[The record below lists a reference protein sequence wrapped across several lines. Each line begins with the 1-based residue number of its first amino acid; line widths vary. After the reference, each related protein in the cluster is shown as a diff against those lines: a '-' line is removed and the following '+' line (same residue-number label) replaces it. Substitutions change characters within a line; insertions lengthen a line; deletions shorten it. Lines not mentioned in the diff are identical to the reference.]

1 MMVRLHTNSLP
12 ATALL
17 SLVLSATFA
26 SCADAALK
34 CSKNNTIRAIMSR
47 SRTIAAF
54 SPESHTSLLTMCS
67 CLVSEGNKGAS
78 GANYAACQVDA
89 ALSSYA
95 ADQIA
100 IACVCQPVD
109 TISVSTTPTTT
120 TTTATTS
127 ITCNRDNLFR
137 NLLQV
142 GIDAVSFCQSYTT
155 VPATAGQAYPDYLT
169 SYSETP
175 SRISS
180 ACTCINLSSASSSS
194 ITTTFPTPTLRCV
207 ENNTIRQIM
216 RVSRTIAAESSE
228 SVADLYNMCRC
239 LVEQGNRG
247 AAAEYDT
254 CSISAGLS
262 GYTLDQIATACVCQP
277 VESIASVDTS
287 TSVPASTPSIY
298 NPPVPSSYDECVADP
313 GNPDLV
319 FNLYEP
325 EYLRPLVRDG
335 NYLKIA
341 TENPEDTDIHIPGFK
356 FNGTPGVFPGTYVYD
371 LLLGEEYV
379 AVEDSG
385 RVSFQTKSSGPA
397 VYLTNNNATYITSI
411 FSYSCDGALTIGV
424 PGVIEYGFGFIDGYL
439 YAQPIIPDFNN
450 KLRMH
455 RRFDPMSILKDFI
468 SFISSIPVVRSTS
481 PVVIMVRWFNNPGTP
496 CPLLEEIPRCP
507 EGSSVTKD
515 SSVQISNA
523 TIFDEHIRSHIIN
536 WSDWGGYSTL
546 VNPFKNACDDQRDCF
561 ADCNKSY
568 KDCQVEFCRRLNWEC
583 SYYLKPPRIMDICE
597 NIELLSPEYVSKAAD
612 LFKDIN
618 SKVCKCN

>member
-1 MMVRLHTNSLP
+1 MMVRLHTNGLP
-12 ATALL
+12 ATVLL

-26 SCADAALK
+26 SCADATLK

-78 GANYAACQVDA
+78 GANYAACHVDA

-120 TTTATTS
+120 TATTTTTTS

-142 GIDAVSFCQSYTT
+142 GTDAVSFCQSYTT

-180 ACTCINLSSASSSS
+180 ACTCINLSSAPSSS
-194 ITTTFPTPTLRCV
+194 ITTTLPTPTLRCV

-262 GYTLDQIATACVCQP
+262 RYTLDQIATACVCQP
-277 VESIASVDTS
+277 VESITSVDTS

-313 GNPDLV
+313 GNPDLAFV
-319 FNLYEP
+319 LLEP

-341 TENPEDTDIHIPGFK
+341 TENPEDTGIHIPEFK

-371 LLLGEEYV
+371 LVLGEEYV

-411 FSYSCDGALTIGV
+411 FSYSCDGALTIGI
-424 PGVIEYGFGFIDGYL
+424 PGLIEYGFGFIDDYL
-439 YAQPIIPDFNN
+439 YAQPIIPDFNM

-455 RRFDPMSILKDFI
+455 RRNPWPFEFMPIVKDIMSTLQNVILPLVP
-468 SFISSIPVVRSTS
+468 PVGILEIIIRRFQE
-481 PVVIMVRWFNNPGTP
+481 PA
-496 CPLLEEIPRCP
+496 PLPEGGPRCP
-507 EGSSVTKD
+507 EGSSAIQNPRA
-515 SSVQISNA
+515 QIPNL
-523 TIFDEHIRSHIIN
+523 TV
-536 WSDWGGYSTL
+536 W
-546 VNPFKNACDDQRDCF
+546 DDGAKPWRFESPLKVLYVPYQNCCFEQRDCF
-561 ADCNKSY
+561 GDCEHKNYTICRKEFE
-568 KDCQVEFCRRLNWEC
+568 DCLDRECRYHLRNMAIHLLMCDTPNEKLLNEK
-583 SYYLKPPRIMDICE
+583 YTLRG
-597 NIELLSPEYVSKAAD
+597 
-612 LFKDIN
+612 F
-618 SKVCKCN
+618 